1 MLRYKTAAEVP
12 QSGITGRGVKPT
24 PLEPEISWS
33 GALSTVA
40 LGVQPPDPSSPS
52 TRTMNQK
59 QTDMNYANNSG
70 VLPEKE
76 VKTLSTA
83 KGKSSL
89 VIRNNDNVQYVDERE

>member
-24 PLEPEISWS
+24 PLEPQISWS

-70 VLPEKE
+70 VATREISQD
-76 VKTLSTA
+76 VKYSER
-83 KGKSSL
+83 KVQSSYQKQ
-89 VIRNNDNVQYVDERE
+89 R